1 MELVNSQNVF
11 KPYEEAPTSRVD
23 RIQYQ
28 SNEATA
34 SSNQTTRI
42 RIPHSKNTF
51 IDTSRSILKF
61 KATYAFVGTN
71 MNVVSSPLRLSPV
84 GGASHISA
92 IYVRC
97 GGREINAFENYG
109 QIVGL
114 LQGSNT
120 SLSNGTG
127 YSLIDHSSDDN
138 KLLNEGRIL
147 TYDPTTTLTNWTG
160 SMDFG
165 ISLMGLLGNPHKHL
179 ATGLLSSDIEISIR
193 WSSVFAPIYMEK
205 TVSTLTSGT
214 CNYTNVVYCA
224 KVLTLSESEVESIT
238 RRCRDDDGIMSWSG
252 SNWRLDSILPLQVA
266 ELTSG
271 TRVSTIL
278 NGFRYKSLK
287 SIGVAGFNLDD
298 TKHHTAQQA
307 PIGFMSGTRN
317 AGRVSIAGKYY
328 PQTPLDHVSQVVG
341 TTNTTFSSAS
351 LATTNSTFCRSGV
364 YTGDVVLSAGQYY
377 NGTTD
382 LNQRPNPETTHNN
395 NGNPNTALVINLE
408 DSEIQGSAGINSTAV
423 QSTFECDIDASL
435 ASSYARGVVS
445 ACFFSHHDVIYSIN
459 GDGVLSVSW

>member
-23 RIQYQ
+23 KIQYQ

-61 KATYAFVGTN
+61 KATYSYVGAGLDGTTA
-71 MNVVSSPLRLSPV
+71 PIHLSPV
-84 GGASHISA
+84 GGAAHISA
-92 IYVRC
+92 LYVRV
-97 GGREINAFENYG
+97 GGREINAFEGYS

-120 SLSNGTG
+120 SLSNGTA
-127 YSLIDHSSDDN
+127 YSLIDSSTHDN
-138 KLLNEGRIL
+138 QQLNRGIPL
-147 TYDPTTTLTNWTG
+147 PFTATPTPGLWSG

-179 ATGLLSSDIEISIR
+179 ATGLLSSDIEVSIR
-193 WSSVFAPIYMEK
+193 WGSARSSVYVNKATSSLF
-205 TVSTLTSGT
+205 SGT
-214 CNYTNVVYCA
+214 CNYTNVVYSA

-298 TKHHTAQQA
+298 TKEHTSQQA
-307 PIGFMSGTRN
+307 PIGFSSGTKN

-328 PQTPLDHVSQVVG
+328 PQTPLEHPSQVIG

-351 LATTNSTFCRSGV
+351 LATTNSNFCRTGL
-364 YTGDVVLSAGQYY
+364 YPGDVLLNSGGYFNV
-377 NGTTD
+377 TD
-382 LNQRPNPETTHNN
+382 LNQRPNPEITIDN

-423 QSTFECDIDASL
+423 QTTFECDIDAVTNPYS
-435 ASSYARGVVS
+435 AGVVS